1 MAEKTTTKTATENK
15 ATDKP
20 KKRRKSIK
28 YRLDVFPPN
37 SDGSGKPERS
47 YTMDSLDDAKV
58 VKIILIDA
66 KVFTTE
72 HRFFVVKLID
82 SPREAV

>member
-15 ATDKP
+15 SADKQ

-28 YRLDVFPPN
+28 YRLDVFPPG
-37 SDGSGKPERS
+37 SDGTGKPERS
-47 YTMDSLDDAKV
+47 YVMDSLEDAKI
-58 VKIILIDA
+58 VKLVLLDA
-66 KVFTTE
+66 KVFTNE
-72 HRFFVVKLID
+72 NKFFVVKLID